1 MLLELHDLSD
11 LLQFKKTIK
20 AFFTSEPSDKL
31 FNDRN
36 PVFLTGIIN
45 THASLAELFNL
56 VQLVTISFYLSKYCM
71 I

>member
-1 MLLELHDLSD
+1 MPLELRNLSD

-20 AFFTSEPSDKL
+20 AYFTSEPSDNL

-45 THASLAELFNL
+45 THASLAGQFNL
-56 VQLVTISFYLSKYCM
+56 VHLVTISFYLSAQNTA
-71 I
+71 